1 MLKHL
6 IDRPITVTMIAL
18 VVVVLGIVSIRLLP
32 VSLIPDVDIPY
43 ITVQATSADLS
54 AREMEEGVLKPLRQQ
69 LIQIDALEDVV
80 SEAKDGSGTIRLS
93 FSHGSDIDYLFIEV
107 NEKIDRSMSS
117 LGNISRPKVLKA
129 SATDIP
135 AFFVNI
141 TSVAGENS
149 PVAEQNSPAA
159 GKNSSVAEQN
169 SPVAE
174 PVEAPGAGEITSTSS
189 ATAELNDLFPVS
201 ESFSQMS
208 RFVRDVISKRIEQL
222 PEVAMV
228 DVSGLVNDEI
238 LILPDESRLIQM
250 GMTMAEFEN
259 CVNSSNVRLGSLT
272 IRDGEYRYNVKFDSR
287 ASSAEEIANLWFKK
301 DGRLLQVKDVADVI
315 VHPAKR
321 TGLVRSNGEDA
332 VCLAVIKQSEA
343 RMSDLK
349 DAMNRLM
356 YSFKKDYPQL
366 SFEITRDQTQLLEY
380 TINNLFQN
388 IIVALL
394 LASVIIF
401 LFMRDFRSPALVIL
415 TMPLA
420 LVASMLCFYAFGL
433 TLNIISLSGLLLG
446 VGMMTDNTV
455 ILVDNITGRWQREGN
470 LRSAVLE
477 GTKEVRGAMLSSV
490 LTTCAVFVPLIFLS
504 GLAGAMFYDQ
514 AMSVTIVLLTSY
526 LVTILV
532 IPVYYYWWFK
542 GSDGFRPSPLLEKI
556 NFDEPI
562 RRWDD
567 VLMEWFIRHRPVAWG
582 ILAVSV
588 VGLTLCFAGMPKTR
602 LPEMTQTD
610 AIMRIDWNE
619 HISIEQNTQRV
630 KALESALAGK
640 AERMTALVG
649 SQQFILGHSGD
660 QGISEASI
668 YIDCKDARSLKKTQD
683 ELRGVMENEY
693 PDATYS
699 FQSSGNIFDMVF
711 ASDEASLTARLR
723 PVGTKEVEVG
733 PLRSTLEEVRQAVPG
748 VAVPDPPVKTDALF
762 VADPDLL
769 ALYDV
774 GYSEL
779 VSVLRNSLNEN
790 RLFSIVQGSGTV
802 PVVVGSNSSGLAD
815 LIRGVFIEKKGSNGE
830 LFRVPVSD
838 LMRQTFAEDLK
849 TIVAGSEDCYYPL
862 DLDVASDDV
871 KPVMAAVSAAVRKD
885 GDFEVGYSGS
895 YFSNRRMID
904 EMIIIMLVA
913 IALLYLILAS
923 QFESLVQPLIILAEV
938 VVDVFVALLV
948 LWIFGVSINLM
959 SMIGL
964 IVITGIVIND
974 SILKIDTI
982 NRMRKAGESLERAVI
997 DASSLRVKAIIMTSL
1012 TTILAV
1018 CPFLSRGSMGADLQY
1033 PMSLVIIAGMIV
1045 GTLVSLFVVPALY
1058 YSIYNGRKRK

>member
-1 MLKHL
+1 M
-6 IDRPITVTMIAL
+6 ITL
-18 VVVVLGIVSIRLLP
+18 VIVVLGIVSIRLLP

-43 ITVQATSADLS
+43 ITVQATSSELS
-54 AREMEEGVLKPLRQQ
+54 AREMDESVLKPLRQQ
-69 LIQIDALEDVV
+69 LIQINGLEDIV
-80 SEAKDGSGTIRLS
+80 SEAKDGSGTIRLT
-93 FSHGSDIDYLFIEV
+93 FNHGSDIDYLFIEV
-107 NEKIDRSMSS
+107 NEKIDRSMSG
-117 LGNISRPKVLKA
+117 LGDIARPKVLKA

-141 TSVAGENS
+141 TSAGEDF
-149 PVAEQNSPAA
+149 
-159 GKNSSVAEQN
+159 
-169 SPVAE
+169 
-174 PVEAPGAGEITSTSS
+174 TR
-189 ATAELNDLFPVS
+189 
-201 ESFSQMS
+201 MS
-208 RFVRDVISKRIEQL
+208 RFARDVISKRIEQL

-228 DVSGLVNDEI
+228 DVSGLVSDEI
-238 LILPDESRLIQM
+238 LIIPDESKLLQM
-250 GMTMAEFEN
+250 GMTMPEFEG
-259 CVNSSNVRLGSLT
+259 CVRNSNIRLGSLT

-287 ASSAEEIANLWFKK
+287 ASSSEDIANLWLKK
-301 DGRLLQVKDVADVI
+301 DGRLLQIKDIAKVI

-321 TGLVRSNGEDA
+321 TGLVRSNGDDA

-343 RMSDLK
+343 KMSDLK
-349 DAMNRLM
+349 SAMNRLM
-356 YSFKKDYPQL
+356 DSFAKDYPQL
-366 SFEITRDQTQLLEY
+366 RFEITRDQTQLLEY
-380 TINNLFQN
+380 TINNLLQN

-401 LFMRDFRSPALVIL
+401 LFMRDFRSPVLVIL
-415 TMPLA
+415 TMPVA
-420 LVASMLCFYAFGL
+420 LIFSMLCFYDIGL

-490 LTTCAVFVPLIFLS
+490 LTTCAVFIPLIFLS
-504 GLAGAMFYDQ
+504 GIAGAMFYDQ

-526 LVTILV
+526 IVTILV

-567 VLMEWFIRHRPVAWG
+567 KLMEWFIRHRPVAWG
-582 ILAVSV
+582 LLAVST
-588 VGLTLCFAGMPKTR
+588 VGLVFCFLEMPKSR

-610 AIMRIDWNE
+610 AIMKIDWNE
-619 HISIEQNTQRV
+619 HISVEQNTERV
-630 KALESALAGK
+630 RGLEESIAGSV
-640 AERMTALVG
+640 EQMTTLVG

-660 QGISEASI
+660 QGISEASV
-668 YIDCKDARSLKKTQD
+668 YINCKDSRTLRQVQD
-683 ELRGVMENEY
+683 GLQGVMGNEY
-693 PDATYS
+693 PAAVYS
-699 FQSSGNIFDMVF
+699 FEASGNIFDMVF
-711 ASDEASLTARLR
+711 AQNEAPLTAHLR
-723 PVGTKEVEVG
+723 PLRTREVEVG
-733 PLRSTLEEVRQAVPG
+733 PLRDVLSEVREALPD
-748 VAVPDPPVKTDALF
+748 VAVADPPVKTDALF
-762 VADPDLL
+762 IADPELL

-774 GYSEL
+774 SYSEL
-779 VSVLRNSLNEN
+779 ASILRNSLNEN
-790 RLFSIVQGSGTV
+790 RLFNIVQGTSTV
-802 PVVVGSNSSGLAD
+802 PVVTGSNAAGLSEI
-815 LIRGVFIEKKGSNGE
+815 LRGAFIERKDQKGNVS
-830 LFRVPVSD
+830 RIPVSD
-838 LMRQTFAEDLK
+838 LMRQTFVEDFK
-849 TIVAGSEDCYYPL
+849 TVIAGSEDNYYPL
-862 DLDVASDDV
+862 ALDVESKDV
-871 KPVMAAVSAAVRKD
+871 KPVMAAVDAVVRENGNFD
-885 GDFEVGYSGS
+885 VGYSGS
-895 YFSNRRMID
+895 WFSNRRMID

-913 IALLYLILAS
+913 IILLFLILAS
-923 QFESLVQPLIILAEV
+923 QFESLVQPLIILAEI

-948 LWIFGVSINLM
+948 LWIFGVSVNLM

-982 NRMRKAGESLERAVI
+982 NQMRKAGESLERAVI

-1033 PMSLVIIAGMIV
+1033 PMSLVIIAGMLV

-1058 YSIYNGRKRK
+1058 YSIYNGRKKK

>member
-6 IDRPITVTMIAL
+6 IDRPITVTMITL
-18 VVVVLGIVSIRLLP
+18 VIVVLGIVSIRLLP
-32 VSLIPDVDIPY
+32 VSLVPDVDIPY
-43 ITVQATSADLS
+43 ITVQATSSELS
-54 AREMEEGVLKPLRQQ
+54 AREMDESVLKPLRQQ
-69 LIQIDALEDVV
+69 LIQINGLEDIV
-80 SEAKDGSGTIRLS
+80 SEAKDGSGTIRLT
-93 FSHGSDIDYLFIEV
+93 FNHGADIDYLFIEV

-117 LGNISRPKVLKA
+117 LGDIPRPKVLKA

-141 TSVAGENS
+141 TSV
-149 PVAEQNSPAA
+149 
-159 GKNSSVAEQN
+159 
-169 SPVAE
+169 
-174 PVEAPGAGEITSTSS
+174 PGASTGS
-189 ATAELNDLFPVS
+189 ATGLDRSLSSSKRPDLAGQDDLFPVS

-208 RFVRDVISKRIEQL
+208 RFARDVISKRIEQL
-222 PEVAMV
+222 SEVAMV
-228 DVSGLVNDEI
+228 DVSGLVSDEI
-238 LILPDESRLIQM
+238 LIIPDESKLLQM
-250 GMTMAEFEN
+250 GMTMSEFEDY
-259 CVNSSNVRLGSLT
+259 VKSSNIRLGSLT

-287 ASSAEEIANLWFKK
+287 ASSSEDIANLWFKK
-301 DGRLLQVKDVADVI
+301 EGRLLQIKDVAKVN

-343 RMSDLK
+343 KMSDLK
-349 DAMNRLM
+349 SAMNELM
-356 YSFKKDYPQL
+356 DSFRNDYPQL
-366 SFEITRDQTQLLEY
+366 NFEITRDQTQLLEY
-380 TINNLFQN
+380 TINNLLQN
-388 IIVALL
+388 IVAALL

-401 LFMRDFRSPALVIL
+401 LFMRDFRSPVLVIL
-415 TMPLA
+415 TMPVA
-420 LVASMLCFYAFGL
+420 LIFSMLCFYAIGL

-490 LTTCAVFVPLIFLS
+490 LTTCAVFIPLIFLS
-504 GLAGAMFYDQ
+504 GIAGAMFYDQ

-526 LVTILV
+526 IVTILV

-567 VLMEWFIRHRPVAWG
+567 KLMEWFIRHRPVAWG
-582 ILAVSV
+582 LLAVSS
-588 VGLTLCFAGMPKTR
+588 VGLILCFTMMPKSR

-610 AIMRIDWNE
+610 AIMKIDWNE
-619 HISIEQNTQRV
+619 HISVGRNTERIRELEEKLTGSVEQ
-630 KALESALAGK
+630 
-640 AERMTALVG
+640 MTALVG
-649 SQQFILGHSGD
+649 SQQFILSHSGD
-660 QGISEASI
+660 QGISEASL
-668 YIDCKDARSLKKTQD
+668 YFSCKDARTLKKVQD
-683 ELRGVMENEY
+683 ELGAIVKNEY
-693 PDATYS
+693 PGAVYS
-699 FQSSGNIFDMVF
+699 FESSGNIFDMVF
-711 ASDEASLTARLR
+711 SRNEAQLIARLR
-723 PVGTKEVEVG
+723 PLRTREVEVG
-733 PLRSTLEEVRQAVPG
+733 PLRNMLTEVRKALPG
-748 VAVPDPPVKTDALF
+748 VTVADPPVKTDALF

-769 ALYDV
+769 ALYDI
-774 GYSEL
+774 GYTEL
-779 VSVLRNSLNEN
+779 ISILKNSLNEN
-790 RLFSIVQGSGTV
+790 RLFNIVQGTSTIPVVTGSNVSGLSEILRETFVEKKNQKDGTV
-802 PVVVGSNSSGLAD
+802 SR
-815 LIRGVFIEKKGSNGE
+815 I
-830 LFRVPVSD
+830 PVSD

-849 TIVAGSEDCYYPL
+849 TLVAGSEDNYYPL
-862 DLDVASDDV
+862 ALDVPSKDV
-871 KPVMAAVSAAVRKD
+871 KPVMTAVSAAVRED
-885 GDFEVGYSGS
+885 GDFEVGYSGA
-895 YFSNRRMID
+895 YFSNGKMID

-913 IALLYLILAS
+913 IILLYLILAS
-923 QFESLVQPLIILAEV
+923 QFESLVQPLIILSEI

-948 LWIFGVSINLM
+948 LWIFGVSVNLM

-1033 PMSLVIIAGMIV
+1033 PMSLVIIAGMVV

-1058 YSIYNGRKRK
+1058 YSIYNGRKKK

>member
-6 IDRPITVTMIAL
+6 IDRPITVTMITL
-18 VVVVLGIVSIRLLP
+18 VIVVLGIVSIRLLP

-43 ITVQATSADLS
+43 ITVQATSSELS
-54 AREMEEGVLKPLRQQ
+54 AREMDESVLKPLRQQ
-69 LIQIDALEDVV
+69 LIQVNGLEDIV
-80 SEAKDGSGTIRLS
+80 SEAKDGSGTIRLT
-93 FSHGSDIDYLFIEV
+93 FNHGADIDYLFIEV
-107 NEKIDRSMSS
+107 NEKIDRSMSG
-117 LGNISRPKVLKA
+117 LGDVGRPKVLKA

-141 TSVAGENS
+141 TSLSKRADLGE
-149 PVAEQNSPAA
+149 PD
-159 GKNSSVAEQN
+159 
-169 SPVAE
+169 
-174 PVEAPGAGEITSTSS
+174 
-189 ATAELNDLFPVS
+189 DLFPVT
-201 ESFSQMS
+201 ESFSRMS
-208 RFVRDVISKRIEQL
+208 RFARDVISKRIEQL
-222 PEVAMV
+222 SEVAMV
-228 DVSGLVNDEI
+228 DISGLVSDEI
-238 LILPDESRLIQM
+238 LIIPDESKLLQM
-250 GMTMAEFEN
+250 GMTMSEFEN
-259 CVNSSNVRLGSLT
+259 CVKSSNIRLGSLT

-287 ASSAEEIANLWFKK
+287 ASSSEDIANLWFKK
-301 DGRLLQVKDVADVI
+301 EGRLLQIKDVAEVI

-321 TGLVRSNGEDA
+321 TGLVRSDGEDA

-343 RMSDLK
+343 KMSDLK
-349 DAMNRLM
+349 SAMNRLM
-356 YSFKKDYPQL
+356 DSFKEDYPQL
-366 SFEITRDQTQLLEY
+366 KFEITRDQTQLLEY
-380 TINNLFQN
+380 TINNLLQN

-401 LFMRDFRSPALVIL
+401 LFMRDFRSPVLVIL
-415 TMPLA
+415 TMPVA
-420 LVASMLCFYAFGL
+420 LIFSMLCFYAIGL

-490 LTTCAVFVPLIFLS
+490 LTTCAVFIPLIFLS
-504 GLAGAMFYDQ
+504 GIAGAMFYDQ

-567 VLMEWFIRHRPVAWG
+567 KLMEWFIRHRPVAWG
-582 ILAVSV
+582 LLAVSV
-588 VGLTLCFAGMPKTR
+588 IGLAFCFLEMPKSR

-610 AIMRIDWNE
+610 AIMKIDWNE
-619 HISIEQNTQRV
+619 HISVERNTERIRELEGKLTGDV
-630 KALESALAGK
+630 KQ
-640 AERMTALVG
+640 MTALVG
-649 SQQFILGHSGD
+649 SQQFILSHSGD
-660 QGISEASI
+660 QGISEASV
-668 YIDCKDARSLKKTQD
+668 YVNCKDQRTLNKVQD

-693 PDATYS
+693 PDAAYS
-699 FQSSGNIFDMVF
+699 FESSGNIFDMVF
-711 ASDEASLTARLR
+711 ARNEAPLTARLR
-723 PVGTKEVEVG
+723 PVKTKEVEVG
-733 PLRSTLEEVRQAVPG
+733 PLRNMLAGIREALPEVT
-748 VAVPDPPVKTDALF
+748 VADPPVKTDALF

-774 GYSEL
+774 SYAEL
-779 VSVLRNSLNEN
+779 MAILRNSLNEN
-790 RLFSIVQGSGTV
+790 RLFNIVQGTSTI
-802 PVVVGSNSSGLAD
+802 PVVTGSNAGGLSEI
-815 LIRGVFIEKKGSNGE
+815 LQGTFIEKKNVNGE
-830 LFRVPVSD
+830 TIRIPVAD
-838 LMRQTFAEDLK
+838 LVCQTFAEDLK
-849 TIVAGSEDCYYPL
+849 TIVAGTEDNYYPL
-862 DLDVASDDV
+862 ALDVASKDV
-871 KPVMAAVSAAVRKD
+871 KPVMAAVNDVVRED
-885 GDFEVGYSGS
+885 EGFEVGYSGA
-895 YFSNRRMID
+895 YFTNRKMIG
-904 EMIIIMLVA
+904 EMIVIMLVA
-913 IALLYLILAS
+913 IILLYLILAS
-923 QFESLVQPLIILAEV
+923 QFESLIQPLIILSEIV
-938 VVDVFVALLV
+938 IDVFVALMV

-982 NRMRKAGESLERAVI
+982 NQMRKAGESLEKAVI

-1033 PMSLVIIAGMIV
+1033 PMSLVIIAGMLV

-1058 YSIYNGRKRK
+1058 YSIYNGRKKK

>member
-6 IDRPITVTMIAL
+6 IDRPITVTMITL
-18 VVVVLGIVSIRLLP
+18 VIVVLGIVSIRLLP

-43 ITVQATSADLS
+43 ITVQATSSELS
-54 AREMEEGVLKPLRQQ
+54 AREMDESVLKPLRQQ
-69 LIQIDALEDVV
+69 LIQINGLEDIV
-80 SEAKDGSGTIRLS
+80 SEAKDGSGTIRLT
-93 FSHGSDIDYLFIEV
+93 FNHGSDIDYLFIEV

-117 LGNISRPKVLKA
+117 LSGISRPKVLKA

-141 TSVAGENS
+141 TSAGEDF
-149 PVAEQNSPAA
+149 
-159 GKNSSVAEQN
+159 
-169 SPVAE
+169 
-174 PVEAPGAGEITSTSS
+174 T
-189 ATAELNDLFPVS
+189 
-201 ESFSQMS
+201 QMS
-208 RFVRDVISKRIEQL
+208 RFARDVISKRIEQL

-228 DVSGLVNDEI
+228 DVSGLVSDEI
-238 LILPDESRLIQM
+238 LIIPDESKLLQM
-250 GMTMAEFEN
+250 GMTMPEFEG
-259 CVNSSNVRLGSLT
+259 CVRNSNIRLGSLT

-287 ASSAEEIANLWFKK
+287 ASSSEDIANLWLKK
-301 DGRLLQVKDVADVI
+301 DGRLLQIKDIARVI

-321 TGLVRSNGEDA
+321 TGLVRSDGEDA

-343 RMSDLK
+343 KMSDLK
-349 DAMNRLM
+349 SAMDRLM
-356 YSFKKDYPQL
+356 DSFAKDYPQL
-366 SFEITRDQTQLLEY
+366 RFEITRDQTRLLEY
-380 TINNLFQN
+380 TINNLLQN
-388 IIVALL
+388 IIVALI

-401 LFMRDFRSPALVIL
+401 LFMRDFRSPVLVIL
-415 TMPLA
+415 TMPVA
-420 LVASMLCFYAFGL
+420 LIFSMLCFYAIGL

-455 ILVDNITGRWQREGN
+455 ILVDNVTGRWQREGN

-490 LTTCAVFVPLIFLS
+490 LTTCAVFIPLIFLS
-504 GLAGAMFYDQ
+504 GIAGAMFYDQ

-526 LVTILV
+526 IVTILV

-542 GSDGFRPSPLLEKI
+542 GSAGFRPSPLLEKI

-567 VLMEWFIRHRPVAWG
+567 RLMEWFIRHRPVAWG
-582 ILAVSV
+582 LLAVST
-588 VGLTLCFAGMPKTR
+588 VGLVFCFLEMPKSR

-610 AIMRIDWNE
+610 AIMKIDWNE
-619 HISIEQNTQRV
+619 HISVEQNTERV
-630 KALESALAGK
+630 RGLEESIAGSV
-640 AERMTALVG
+640 EQMTTLVG

-660 QGISEASI
+660 QGISEASV
-668 YIDCKDARSLKKTQD
+668 YINCKDSRTLRQVQD
-683 ELRGVMENEY
+683 GLQGVMGNEY
-693 PDATYS
+693 PAAVYS
-699 FQSSGNIFDMVF
+699 FEASGNIFDMVF
-711 ASDEASLTARLR
+711 ARNEAPLTAHLR
-723 PVGTKEVEVG
+723 PLRTREVEVG
-733 PLRSTLEEVRQAVPG
+733 PLRDVLSEVREALPG
-748 VAVPDPPVKTDALF
+748 VAVADPPVKTDALF
-762 VADPDLL
+762 VADPELL

-774 GYSEL
+774 SYSEL
-779 VSVLRNSLNEN
+779 ASILRNSLNEN
-790 RLFSIVQGSGTV
+790 RLFNIVQGTSTV
-802 PVVVGSNSSGLAD
+802 PVVTGSNAAGLSEI
-815 LIRGVFIEKKGSNGE
+815 LRGAFIERKDQKGNVS
-830 LFRVPVSD
+830 RIPVSD
-838 LMRQTFAEDLK
+838 LMRQTFVEDFK
-849 TIVAGSEDCYYPL
+849 TVIAGSEDNYYPL
-862 DLDVASDDV
+862 ALDVESKDV
-871 KPVMAAVSAAVRKD
+871 KPVMAAVDAVVRED
-885 GDFEVGYSGS
+885 GNFDVGYSGS
-895 YFSNRRMID
+895 WFSNRRMID

-913 IALLYLILAS
+913 IILLYLILAS
-923 QFESLVQPLIILAEV
+923 QFESLVQPLIILAEI

-948 LWIFGVSINLM
+948 LWIFGVSVNLM

-1058 YSIYNGRKRK
+1058 YSIYNGRKKK

>member
-18 VVVVLGIVSIRLLP
+18 VVIVLGIVSIRLLP

-54 AREMEEGVLKPLRQQ
+54 AREMEERVLKPLRQQ

-80 SEAKDGSGTIRLS
+80 SEARDGGGTIRLS

-107 NEKIDRSMSS
+107 NEKIDRSMSA
-117 LGNISRPKVLKA
+117 LGNVPRPKVLKA

-141 TSVAGENS
+141 TSVAGEVTS
-149 PVAEQNSPAA
+149 TGSVTAEKQF
-159 GKNSSVAEQN
+159 AEHPT
-169 SPVAE
+169 PVAE
-174 PVEAPGAGEITSTSS
+174 PVEAPGAEK
-189 ATAELNDLFPVS
+189 NDLFPVC

-208 RFVRDVISKRIEQL
+208 RFVRDVISKRVEQL

-228 DVSGLVNDEI
+228 DVSGLVSDEI
-238 LILPDESRLIQM
+238 LILPDESKLLQA
-250 GMTMAEFEN
+250 GMTMSDLEE
-259 CVNSSNVRLGSLT
+259 CVRSSNIRLGSLT
-272 IRDGEYRYNVKFDSR
+272 IRDGEYRYSVRFDSR
-287 ASSAEEIANLWFKK
+287 ASSAEDIANLWFKK
-301 DGRLLQVKDVADVI
+301 DGRLLRIKDVAQVV

-321 TGLVRSNGEDA
+321 TGLVRSDGEDA

-343 RMSDLK
+343 RMSDLR
-349 DAMNRLM
+349 DAMDRLM
-356 YSFKKDYPQL
+356 DSFRKDYPQL
-366 SFEITRDQTQLLEY
+366 RFEVTRDQTRLLEY
-380 TINNLFQN
+380 TIDNLIQN

-401 LFMRDFRSPALVIL
+401 FFMRDFRTPALVVL
-415 TMPLA
+415 TMPVA
-420 LVASMLCFYAFGL
+420 LVFSMLCFYACGL

-446 VGMMTDNTV
+446 VGMMTDNAV
-455 ILVDNITGRWQREGN
+455 VLVDNITGRWQREGD
-470 LRSAVLE
+470 LRSAVLV

-490 LTTCAVFVPLIFLS
+490 LTTCAVFIPLIFLS
-504 GLAGAMFYDQ
+504 GIAGAMFYDQ

-526 LVTILV
+526 IVTILV

-542 GSDGFRPSPLLEKI
+542 GSDGFRPNPLLEKI

-567 VLMEWFIRHRPVAWG
+567 RVMEWFLRHRYVSWG
-582 ILAVSV
+582 LLGVSA
-588 VGLTLCFAGMPKTR
+588 VGLVACFVWMPKSR

-610 AIMRIDWNE
+610 SIMLVDWNE
-619 HISIEQNTQRV
+619 HLSVESNADRV
-630 KALESALAGK
+630 KGLERALSGNVGQ
-640 AERMTALVG
+640 MTALVG
-649 SQQFILGHSGD
+649 SQQFILSHSGE
-660 QGISEASI
+660 QGLSEASV
-668 YIDCKDARSLKKTQD
+668 YVNCKDAAALRKAQDDLKD
-683 ELRGVMENEY
+683 IMNREY
-693 PDATYS
+693 PEATYS
-699 FQSSGNIFDMVF
+699 FEASGNIFDMVF
-711 ASDEASLTARLR
+711 ASDEAPLTARLR
-723 PVGTKEVEVG
+723 PVRAKEVEVG
-733 PLRSTLEEVRQAVPG
+733 PLRTVLSEIREAVPG
-748 VAVPDPPVKTDALF
+748 VEVTDPQVKTDAVF

-774 GYSEL
+774 GYSDL
-779 VSVLRNSLNEN
+779 VSILKNSLNEN
-790 RLFSIVQGSGTV
+790 RLFTIVQGSVAV
-802 PVVVGSNSSGLAD
+802 PVVTGSNASGLSEILD
-815 LIRGVFIEKKGSNGE
+815 GVFIEKVDYYGNIT
-830 LFRVPVSD
+830 RVPVSG

-849 TIVAGSEDCYYPL
+849 TIVAGSEDNYYPL
-862 DLDVASDDV
+862 DLDVPSKDIR
-871 KPVMAAVSAAVRKD
+871 PVMAAVSEAVRED
-885 GDFEVGYSGS
+885 GNFEVGYSGS
-895 YFSNRRMID
+895 YFTNSRMIN
-904 EMIIIMLVA
+904 EMMVVMLVA
-913 IALLYLILAS
+913 LILLYLILAS
-923 QFESLVQPLIILAEV
+923 QFESLIQPLIILSEI
-938 VVDVFVALLV
+938 VVDVFAALLV
-948 LWIFGVSINLM
+948 LWALGVSVNLM

-964 IVITGIVIND
+964 VVITGIVIND

-982 NRMRKAGESLERAVI
+982 NQMRKAGESLERAVI

-1033 PMSLVIIAGMIV
+1033 PMSLVIIAGMLV

>member
-6 IDRPITVTMIAL
+6 IDRPITVTMITL
-18 VVVVLGIVSIRLLP
+18 VIVVLGIVSIRLLP

-43 ITVQATSADLS
+43 ITVQATSSELS
-54 AREMEEGVLKPLRQQ
+54 AREMDESVLKPLRQQ
-69 LIQIDALEDVV
+69 LIQINGLEDIV
-80 SEAKDGSGTIRLS
+80 SEAKDGSGTIRLT
-93 FSHGSDIDYLFIEV
+93 FNHGSDIDYLFIEV
-107 NEKIDRSMSS
+107 NEKIDRSMSA
-117 LGNISRPKVLKA
+117 LDGISRPKVLKA

-141 TSVAGENS
+141 TSAGEDF
-149 PVAEQNSPAA
+149 
-159 GKNSSVAEQN
+159 
-169 SPVAE
+169 
-174 PVEAPGAGEITSTSS
+174 T
-189 ATAELNDLFPVS
+189 
-201 ESFSQMS
+201 QMS
-208 RFVRDVISKRIEQL
+208 RFARDVISKRIEQL

-228 DVSGLVNDEI
+228 DVSGLVSDEI
-238 LILPDESRLIQM
+238 LIIPDESKLLQM
-250 GMTMAEFEN
+250 GMTMPEFEG
-259 CVNSSNVRLGSLT
+259 CVRNSNIRLGSLT

-287 ASSAEEIANLWFKK
+287 ASSSEDIANLWLKK
-301 DGRLLQVKDVADVI
+301 DGRLLQIKDIAKVI

-343 RMSDLK
+343 KMSDLK
-349 DAMNRLM
+349 SAMNRLM
-356 YSFKKDYPQL
+356 DSFARDYPQL
-366 SFEITRDQTQLLEY
+366 RFEITRDQTQLLEY
-380 TINNLFQN
+380 TINNLLQN

-401 LFMRDFRSPALVIL
+401 LFMRDFRSPVLVII
-415 TMPLA
+415 TMPVA
-420 LVASMLCFYAFGL
+420 LIFSMLCFYAIGL

-490 LTTCAVFVPLIFLS
+490 LTTCAVFIPLIFLS
-504 GLAGAMFYDQ
+504 GIAGAMFYDQ

-526 LVTILV
+526 IVTILV

-542 GSDGFRPSPLLEKI
+542 GSAGFRPSPLLEKI

-567 VLMEWFIRHRPVAWG
+567 RLMEWFIRHRPVAWG
-582 ILAVSV
+582 LLAVST
-588 VGLTLCFAGMPKTR
+588 VGLVFCFLEMPKSR

-610 AIMRIDWNE
+610 AIMKIDWNE
-619 HISIEQNTQRV
+619 HISVEQNTERV
-630 KALESALAGK
+630 RGLEESIAGSV
-640 AERMTALVG
+640 EQMTTLVG

-660 QGISEASI
+660 QGISEASV
-668 YIDCKDARSLKKTQD
+668 YINCKDSRT
-683 ELRGVMENEY
+683 LRQVQNGLQGVMGNEY
-693 PDATYS
+693 PAAVYS
-699 FQSSGNIFDMVF
+699 FEASGNIFDMVF
-711 ASDEASLTARLR
+711 AQNEAPLTARLR
-723 PVGTKEVEVG
+723 PLRTREVEVG
-733 PLRSTLEEVRQAVPG
+733 PLRNVLSGVREALPG
-748 VAVPDPPVKTDALF
+748 VAVADPPVKTDALF
-762 VADPDLL
+762 VADPELL

-774 GYSEL
+774 SYSEL
-779 VSVLRNSLNEN
+779 ASILRNSLNEN
-790 RLFSIVQGSGTV
+790 RLFNIVQGTSTV
-802 PVVVGSNSSGLAD
+802 PVVTGSNVAGLSEI
-815 LIRGVFIEKKGSNGE
+815 LRGAFIERKDQKGNVSII
-830 LFRVPVSD
+830 PVSD
-838 LMRQTFAEDLK
+838 LMRQTFVEDFK
-849 TIVAGSEDCYYPL
+849 TVIAGSEDNYYPL
-862 DLDVASDDV
+862 ALDVESKDV
-871 KPVMAAVSAAVRKD
+871 KPVMAAVDAVVRED
-885 GDFEVGYSGS
+885 GNFDVGYSGS
-895 YFSNRRMID
+895 WFSNREMID

-913 IALLYLILAS
+913 IILLYLILAS
-923 QFESLVQPLIILAEV
+923 QFESLVQPLIILAEI

-982 NRMRKAGESLERAVI
+982 NQMRKAGESLERAVI

-1033 PMSLVIIAGMIV
+1033 PMSLVIIAGMLV

-1058 YSIYNGRKRK
+1058 YSVYNGRKKK

>member
-6 IDRPITVTMIAL
+6 IDRPITVTMITL
-18 VVVVLGIVSIRLLP
+18 VIVVLGIVSIRLLP

-43 ITVQATSADLS
+43 ITVQATSSEFS
-54 AREMEEGVLKPLRQQ
+54 AREMDESVLKPLRQQ
-69 LIQIDALEDVV
+69 LIQINGLEDIV
-80 SEAKDGSGTIRLS
+80 SEAKDGSGTIRLT
-93 FSHGSDIDYLFIEV
+93 FNHGSDIDYLFIEV
-107 NEKIDRSMSS
+107 NEKIDRSMSG
-117 LGNISRPKVLKA
+117 LGDIARPKVLKA

-141 TSVAGENS
+141 TSAGEDF
-149 PVAEQNSPAA
+149 
-159 GKNSSVAEQN
+159 
-169 SPVAE
+169 
-174 PVEAPGAGEITSTSS
+174 TR
-189 ATAELNDLFPVS
+189 
-201 ESFSQMS
+201 MS
-208 RFVRDVISKRIEQL
+208 RFARDVISKRIEQL

-228 DVSGLVNDEI
+228 DVSGLVSDEI
-238 LILPDESRLIQM
+238 LIIPDESKLLQM
-250 GMTMAEFEN
+250 GMTMPEFEG
-259 CVNSSNVRLGSLT
+259 CVRNSNIRLGSLT

-287 ASSAEEIANLWFKK
+287 ASSSEDIANLWLKK
-301 DGRLLQVKDVADVI
+301 DGRLLQIKDIARVI

-321 TGLVRSNGEDA
+321 TGLVRSDGEDA

-343 RMSDLK
+343 KMSDLK
-349 DAMNRLM
+349 SAMDRLM
-356 YSFKKDYPQL
+356 DSFAKDYPQL
-366 SFEITRDQTQLLEY
+366 RFEITRDQTRLLEY
-380 TINNLFQN
+380 TINNLLQN

-401 LFMRDFRSPALVIL
+401 LFMRDFRSPVLVIL
-415 TMPLA
+415 TMPVA
-420 LVASMLCFYAFGL
+420 LIFSMLCFYAIGL

-490 LTTCAVFVPLIFLS
+490 LTTCAVFIPLIFLS
-504 GLAGAMFYDQ
+504 GIAGAMFYDQ

-526 LVTILV
+526 IVTILV

-542 GSDGFRPSPLLEKI
+542 GSAGFRPSPLLEKI

-567 VLMEWFIRHRPVAWG
+567 RLMEWFIRHRPVAWG
-582 ILAVSV
+582 LLAVST
-588 VGLTLCFAGMPKTR
+588 VGLVFCFLEMPKSR

-610 AIMRIDWNE
+610 AIMKIDWNE
-619 HISIEQNTQRV
+619 HISVEQNTERV
-630 KALESALAGK
+630 RGLEESIAGSV
-640 AERMTALVG
+640 EQMTTLVG

-660 QGISEASI
+660 QGISEASV
-668 YIDCKDARSLKKTQD
+668 YINCKDSRTLRQVQD
-683 ELRGVMENEY
+683 GLQGVMGNEY
-693 PDATYS
+693 PAAVYS
-699 FQSSGNIFDMVF
+699 FEASGNIFDMVF
-711 ASDEASLTARLR
+711 ARNEAPLTARLR
-723 PVGTKEVEVG
+723 PLRTREVEVG
-733 PLRSTLEEVRQAVPG
+733 PLRNVLSGVREALSG
-748 VAVPDPPVKTDALF
+748 VAVADPPVKTDALF
-762 VADPDLL
+762 VADPELL

-774 GYSEL
+774 SYSEL
-779 VSVLRNSLNEN
+779 ASILRNSLNEN
-790 RLFSIVQGSGTV
+790 RLFNIVQGTSTV
-802 PVVVGSNSSGLAD
+802 PVVTGSNAAGLSEI
-815 LIRGVFIEKKGSNGE
+815 LRGAFIERKDQKGNVS
-830 LFRVPVSD
+830 RIPVSD
-838 LMRQTFAEDLK
+838 LMRQTFVEDFK
-849 TIVAGSEDCYYPL
+849 TVIAGSEDNYYPL
-862 DLDVASDDV
+862 ALDVESKDV
-871 KPVMAAVSAAVRKD
+871 KPVMAAVDAVVRED
-885 GDFEVGYSGS
+885 GNFDVGYSGS
-895 YFSNRRMID
+895 WFSNREMID

-913 IALLYLILAS
+913 IILLYLILAS
-923 QFESLVQPLIILAEV
+923 QFESLVQPLIILAEI

-948 LWIFGVSINLM
+948 LWIFGVSVNLM

-982 NRMRKAGESLERAVI
+982 NQMRKAGESLERAVI

-1033 PMSLVIIAGMIV
+1033 PMSLVIIAGMLV

-1058 YSIYNGRKRK
+1058 YSIYNGRKKK

>member
-1 MLKHL
+1 M
-6 IDRPITVTMIAL
+6 ITL
-18 VVVVLGIVSIRLLP
+18 VIVVLGIVSIRLLP

-43 ITVQATSADLS
+43 ITVQATSSELS
-54 AREMEEGVLKPLRQQ
+54 AREMDESVLKPLRQQ
-69 LIQIDALEDVV
+69 LIQINGLEDIV
-80 SEAKDGSGTIRLS
+80 SEAKDGSGTIRLT
-93 FSHGSDIDYLFIEV
+93 FNHGSDIDYLFIEV
-107 NEKIDRSMSS
+107 NEKIDRSMSA
-117 LGNISRPKVLKA
+117 LDGISRPKVLKA

-141 TSVAGENS
+141 TSAGEDF
-149 PVAEQNSPAA
+149 
-159 GKNSSVAEQN
+159 
-169 SPVAE
+169 
-174 PVEAPGAGEITSTSS
+174 T
-189 ATAELNDLFPVS
+189 
-201 ESFSQMS
+201 QMS
-208 RFVRDVISKRIEQL
+208 RFARDVISKRIEQL

-228 DVSGLVNDEI
+228 DVSGLVSDEI
-238 LILPDESRLIQM
+238 LIIPDESKLLQM
-250 GMTMAEFEN
+250 GMTMPEFEG
-259 CVNSSNVRLGSLT
+259 CVRNSNIRLGSLT

-287 ASSAEEIANLWFKK
+287 ASSSEDIANLWLKK
-301 DGRLLQVKDVADVI
+301 DGRLLQIKDIAKVI

-321 TGLVRSNGEDA
+321 TGLIRSNGEDA

-343 RMSDLK
+343 KMSDLK
-349 DAMNRLM
+349 SAMNRLM
-356 YSFKKDYPQL
+356 DSFARDYPQL
-366 SFEITRDQTQLLEY
+366 RFEITRDQTQLLEY
-380 TINNLFQN
+380 TINNLLQN

-401 LFMRDFRSPALVIL
+401 LFMRDFRSPVLVII
-415 TMPLA
+415 TMPVA
-420 LVASMLCFYAFGL
+420 LIFSMLCFYAIGL

-490 LTTCAVFVPLIFLS
+490 LTTCAVFIPLIFLS
-504 GLAGAMFYDQ
+504 GIAGAMFYDQ

-526 LVTILV
+526 IVTILV

-542 GSDGFRPSPLLEKI
+542 GSAGFRPSPLLEKI

-567 VLMEWFIRHRPVAWG
+567 RLMEWFIRHRPVAWG
-582 ILAVSV
+582 LLAVST
-588 VGLTLCFAGMPKTR
+588 VGLVFCFLEMPKSR

-610 AIMRIDWNE
+610 AIMKIDWNE
-619 HISIEQNTQRV
+619 HISVEQNTERV
-630 KALESALAGK
+630 RGLEESIAGSV
-640 AERMTALVG
+640 EQMTTLVG

-660 QGISEASI
+660 QGISEASV
-668 YIDCKDARSLKKTQD
+668 YINCKDSRT
-683 ELRGVMENEY
+683 LRQVQNGLQGVMGNEY
-693 PDATYS
+693 PAAVYS
-699 FQSSGNIFDMVF
+699 FEASGNIFDMVF
-711 ASDEASLTARLR
+711 AQNEAPLTARLR
-723 PVGTKEVEVG
+723 PLRTREVEVG
-733 PLRSTLEEVRQAVPG
+733 PLRNVLSGVREALPG
-748 VAVPDPPVKTDALF
+748 VAVADPPVKTDALF
-762 VADPDLL
+762 VADPELL

-774 GYSEL
+774 SYSEL
-779 VSVLRNSLNEN
+779 ASILRNSLNEN
-790 RLFSIVQGSGTV
+790 RLFNIVQGTSTV
-802 PVVVGSNSSGLAD
+802 PVVTGSNVAGLSEI
-815 LIRGVFIEKKGSNGE
+815 LRGAFIERKDQKGNVSII
-830 LFRVPVSD
+830 PVSD
-838 LMRQTFAEDLK
+838 LMRQTFVEDFK
-849 TIVAGSEDCYYPL
+849 TVIAGSEDNYYPL
-862 DLDVASDDV
+862 ALDVESKDV
-871 KPVMAAVSAAVRKD
+871 KPVMAAVDAVVRED
-885 GDFEVGYSGS
+885 GNFDVGYSGS
-895 YFSNRRMID
+895 WFSNREMID

-913 IALLYLILAS
+913 IILLYLILAS
-923 QFESLVQPLIILAEV
+923 QFESLVQPLIILAEI

-982 NRMRKAGESLERAVI
+982 NQMRKAGESLERAVI

-1033 PMSLVIIAGMIV
+1033 PMSLVIIAGMLV

-1058 YSIYNGRKRK
+1058 YSVYNGRKKK

>member
-6 IDRPITVTMIAL
+6 IDRPITVTMITL
-18 VVVVLGIVSIRLLP
+18 VIVVLGIVSIRLLP
-32 VSLIPDVDIPY
+32 VSLVPDVDIPY
-43 ITVQATSADLS
+43 ITVQATSSELS
-54 AREMEEGVLKPLRQQ
+54 AREMDESVLKPLRQQ
-69 LIQIDALEDVV
+69 LIQINGLEDIV
-80 SEAKDGSGTIRLS
+80 SEAKDGSGTIRLT
-93 FSHGSDIDYLFIEV
+93 FNHGSDIDYLFIEV
-107 NEKIDRSMSS
+107 NEKIDRSMSA
-117 LGNISRPKVLKA
+117 LDGISRPKVLKA

-141 TSVAGENS
+141 TSAGEDF
-149 PVAEQNSPAA
+149 
-159 GKNSSVAEQN
+159 
-169 SPVAE
+169 
-174 PVEAPGAGEITSTSS
+174 T
-189 ATAELNDLFPVS
+189 
-201 ESFSQMS
+201 QMS
-208 RFVRDVISKRIEQL
+208 RFARDVISKRIEQL

-228 DVSGLVNDEI
+228 DVSGLVSDEI
-238 LILPDESRLIQM
+238 LIIPDESKLLQM
-250 GMTMAEFEN
+250 GMTMPEFEG
-259 CVNSSNVRLGSLT
+259 CVRNSNIRLGSLT

-287 ASSAEEIANLWFKK
+287 ASSSEDIANLWLKK
-301 DGRLLQVKDVADVI
+301 DGRLLQIKDIAKVI

-321 TGLVRSNGEDA
+321 TGLIRSNGEDA

-343 RMSDLK
+343 KMSDLK
-349 DAMNRLM
+349 SAMNRLM
-356 YSFKKDYPQL
+356 DSFARDYPQL
-366 SFEITRDQTQLLEY
+366 RFEITRDQTQLLEY
-380 TINNLFQN
+380 TINNLLQN

-401 LFMRDFRSPALVIL
+401 LFMRDFRSPVLVII
-415 TMPLA
+415 TMPVA
-420 LVASMLCFYAFGL
+420 LIFSMLCFYAIGL

-490 LTTCAVFVPLIFLS
+490 LTTCAVFIPLIFLS
-504 GLAGAMFYDQ
+504 GIAGAMFYDQ

-526 LVTILV
+526 IVTILV

-567 VLMEWFIRHRPVAWG
+567 KLMEWFIRHRPVAWSL
-582 ILAVSV
+582 LAVST
-588 VGLTLCFAGMPKTR
+588 VGLVFCFLEMPKSR

-610 AIMRIDWNE
+610 AIMKIDWNE
-619 HISIEQNTQRV
+619 HISVEQNTERV
-630 KALESALAGK
+630 RGLEESIAGSV
-640 AERMTALVG
+640 EQMTTLVG

-660 QGISEASI
+660 QGISEASV
-668 YIDCKDARSLKKTQD
+668 YINCKDSRT
-683 ELRGVMENEY
+683 LRQVQNGLQGVMGNEY
-693 PDATYS
+693 PAAVYS
-699 FQSSGNIFDMVF
+699 FEASGNIFDMVF
-711 ASDEASLTARLR
+711 AQNEAPLTARLR
-723 PVGTKEVEVG
+723 PLRTREVEVG
-733 PLRSTLEEVRQAVPG
+733 PLRNVLSGVREALPG
-748 VAVPDPPVKTDALF
+748 VAVADPPVKTDALF
-762 VADPDLL
+762 VADPELL

-774 GYSEL
+774 SYSEL
-779 VSVLRNSLNEN
+779 ASILRNSLNEN
-790 RLFSIVQGSGTV
+790 RLFNIVQGTSTV
-802 PVVVGSNSSGLAD
+802 PVVTGSNVAGLSEI
-815 LIRGVFIEKKGSNGE
+815 LRGAFIERKDQKGNVSII
-830 LFRVPVSD
+830 PVSD
-838 LMRQTFAEDLK
+838 LMRQTFVEDFK
-849 TIVAGSEDCYYPL
+849 TVIAGSEDNYYPL
-862 DLDVASDDV
+862 ALDVESKDV
-871 KPVMAAVSAAVRKD
+871 KPVMAAVDAVVRED
-885 GDFEVGYSGS
+885 GNFDVGYSGS
-895 YFSNRRMID
+895 WFSNREMID

-913 IALLYLILAS
+913 IILLYLILAS
-923 QFESLVQPLIILAEV
+923 QFESLVQPLIILAEI

-982 NRMRKAGESLERAVI
+982 NQMRKAGESLERAVI

-1033 PMSLVIIAGMIV
+1033 PMSLVIIAGMLV

-1058 YSIYNGRKRK
+1058 YSVYNGRKKK

>member
-6 IDRPITVTMIAL
+6 IDRPITVTMITL
-18 VVVVLGIVSIRLLP
+18 VIVVLGIVSIRLLP

-43 ITVQATSADLS
+43 ITVQATSSEFS
-54 AREMEEGVLKPLRQQ
+54 AREMDESVLKPLRQQ
-69 LIQIDALEDVV
+69 LIQINGLEDIV
-80 SEAKDGSGTIRLS
+80 SEAKDGSGTIRLT
-93 FSHGSDIDYLFIEV
+93 FNHGSDIDYLFIEV
-107 NEKIDRSMSS
+107 NEKIDRSMSG
-117 LGNISRPKVLKA
+117 LGDIARPKVLKA

-141 TSVAGENS
+141 TSAGEDF
-149 PVAEQNSPAA
+149 
-159 GKNSSVAEQN
+159 
-169 SPVAE
+169 
-174 PVEAPGAGEITSTSS
+174 TR
-189 ATAELNDLFPVS
+189 
-201 ESFSQMS
+201 MS
-208 RFVRDVISKRIEQL
+208 RFARDVISKRIEQL

-228 DVSGLVNDEI
+228 DVSGLVSDEI
-238 LILPDESRLIQM
+238 LIIPDESKLLQM
-250 GMTMAEFEN
+250 GMTMPEFEG
-259 CVNSSNVRLGSLT
+259 CVRNSNIRLGSLT

-287 ASSAEEIANLWFKK
+287 ASSSEDIANLWLKK
-301 DGRLLQVKDVADVI
+301 DGRLLQIKDIARVI

-321 TGLVRSNGEDA
+321 TGLVRSDGEDA

-343 RMSDLK
+343 KMSDLK
-349 DAMNRLM
+349 SAMDRLM
-356 YSFKKDYPQL
+356 DSFAKDYPQL
-366 SFEITRDQTQLLEY
+366 RFEITRDQTRLLEY
-380 TINNLFQN
+380 TINNLLQN

-401 LFMRDFRSPALVIL
+401 LFMRDFRSPVLVIL
-415 TMPLA
+415 TMPVA
-420 LVASMLCFYAFGL
+420 LIFSMLCFYAIGL

-490 LTTCAVFVPLIFLS
+490 LTTCAVFIPLIFLS
-504 GLAGAMFYDQ
+504 GIAGAMFYDQ

-526 LVTILV
+526 IVTILV

-542 GSDGFRPSPLLEKI
+542 GSAGFRPSPLLEKI

-567 VLMEWFIRHRPVAWG
+567 RLMEWFIRHRPVAWG
-582 ILAVSV
+582 LLAVST
-588 VGLTLCFAGMPKTR
+588 VGLVFCFLEMPKSR

-610 AIMRIDWNE
+610 AIMKIDWNE
-619 HISIEQNTQRV
+619 HISVEQNTERV
-630 KALESALAGK
+630 RGLEESIAGSV
-640 AERMTALVG
+640 EQMTTLVG

-660 QGISEASI
+660 QGISEASV
-668 YIDCKDARSLKKTQD
+668 YINCKDSRTLRQVQD
-683 ELRGVMENEY
+683 GLQGVMGNEY
-693 PDATYS
+693 PAAVYS
-699 FQSSGNIFDMVF
+699 FEASGNIFDMVF
-711 ASDEASLTARLR
+711 ARNEAPLTAHLR
-723 PVGTKEVEVG
+723 PLRTREVEVG
-733 PLRSTLEEVRQAVPG
+733 PLRDVLSEVREALPG
-748 VAVPDPPVKTDALF
+748 VAVADPPVKTDALF
-762 VADPDLL
+762 VADPELL

-774 GYSEL
+774 SYSEL
-779 VSVLRNSLNEN
+779 ASILRNSLNEN
-790 RLFSIVQGSGTV
+790 RLFNIVQGTSTV
-802 PVVVGSNSSGLAD
+802 PVVTGSNAAGLSEI
-815 LIRGVFIEKKGSNGE
+815 LRGAFIERKDQKGNVS
-830 LFRVPVSD
+830 RIPVSD
-838 LMRQTFAEDLK
+838 LMRQTFVEDFK
-849 TIVAGSEDCYYPL
+849 TVIAGSEDNYYPL
-862 DLDVASDDV
+862 ALDVESKDV
-871 KPVMAAVSAAVRKD
+871 KPVMAAVDAVVRED
-885 GDFEVGYSGS
+885 GNFDVGYSGS
-895 YFSNRRMID
+895 WFSNREMID

-913 IALLYLILAS
+913 IILLYLILAS
-923 QFESLVQPLIILAEV
+923 QFESLVQPLIILAEI

-948 LWIFGVSINLM
+948 LWIFGVSVNLM

-982 NRMRKAGESLERAVI
+982 NQMRKAGESLERAVI

-1033 PMSLVIIAGMIV
+1033 PMSLVIIAGMLV

-1058 YSIYNGRKRK
+1058 YSIYNGRKKK